1 MQARQNLIWHVGMR
15 QGLFVV
21 LMKDMHSINIPARL
35 EIESLTTMTGAVQID
50 CVVCKPDCILR
61 TILVIVVGHSEEAI
75 L

>member
-1 MQARQNLIWHVGMR
+1 M
-15 QGLFVV
+15 V

-50 CVVCKPDCILR
+50 CVLCKPDCILR
-61 TILVIVVGHSEEAI
+61 TVLVIVVGHSEEAI